1 MYAMQIKQFQDWERE
16 ADDKEMFQSMA
27 HILTDIRTAIYEQEF
42 KEEVPVSTASP
53 SPLAGALVRKCDDLP
68 LGNSACGAQ
77 KRIRGTAGTV
87 IAVPASVD
95 RGNKCPGVTMGTAI
109 AGGAAP
115 SGATVQPT
123 AGGAAPSGA
132 TPHAVWEWQPGSPQK
147 AKDSFRIQRHA
158 AMSRALADY
167 RDHRGRGWEEVLVRC
182 LARVRGTR
190 LSTSSSPEPRRRM
203 PHQEAH
209 PPKGGRRTLTALA
222 R

>member
-1 MYAMQIKQFQDWERE
+1 MFGLVSTATPEEVEKTYKMTMEQCKDWERE
-16 ADDKEMFQSMA
+16 AATGDDKEKFQTMM
-27 HILTDIRTAIYEQEF
+27 HLLTDMRTAIYEHEF
-42 KEEVPVSTASP
+42 KVEAPEPPVLTASS
-53 SPLAGALVRKCDDLP
+53 SPLAGALARKLDDP
-68 LGNSACGAQ
+68 GNSDCGAR
-77 KRIRGTAGTV
+77 KRPRGTAGE
-87 IAVPASVD
+87 IA
-95 RGNKCPGVTMGTAI
+95 
-109 AGGAAP
+109 
-115 SGATVQPT
+115 VQPT

-203 PHQEAH
+203 PHPEAH